1 MSWSLPA
8 SISTYFLSLLG
19 RKIMVP
25 PFDSDSD
32 EREKPSWRDIDRKR
46 DRSSHVSRDEHSRSE
61 KSLRSTW
68 AKEQYLKKVDK
79 LFQGEKGSKEHKAAH
94 NAIHTSYG
102 TSKFASSV
110 KKYLKKYGIPDD
122 WSTLMLLLDY
132 KDDEVLVQVI
142 ETLKEIALERSP
154 VERQGFKD
162 KLEILAITASS
173 SPIISLAEKLSREL

>member
-1 MSWSLPA
+1 
-8 SISTYFLSLLG
+8 
-19 RKIMVP
+19 MVP

-46 DRSSHVSRDEHSRSE
+46 DRSRHGSRDEQSRSE
-61 KSLRSTW
+61 KSLQSTW
-68 AKEQYLKKVDK
+68 AKEQYLKEVDK
-79 LFQGEKGSKEHKAAH
+79 LFQGKKGSKEHKAAL
-94 NAIHTSYG
+94 NAIHNHYG

-110 KKYLKKYGIPDD
+110 RKYLKKYGIPDD

>member
-1 MSWSLPA
+1 
-8 SISTYFLSLLG
+8 
-19 RKIMVP
+19 MVP

-46 DRSSHVSRDEHSRSE
+46 DRSRHVSRDEQSRSE
-61 KSLRSTW
+61 KSLQSPW
-68 AKEQYLKKVDK
+68 AKDQYLKEVDK
-79 LFQGEKGSKEHKAAH
+79 LFQGKKGSKEHKAAL
-94 NAIHTSYG
+94 NAIHNHYG

-110 KKYLKKYGIPDD
+110 KKYLKKFGIPDD

-142 ETLKEIALERSP
+142 DALKDIAPERSR

-173 SPIISLAEKLSREL
+173 STIISLAEKVSREL

>member
-1 MSWSLPA
+1 
-8 SISTYFLSLLG
+8 
-19 RKIMVP
+19 MVP
-25 PFDSDSD
+25 PFNSDSD

-46 DRSSHVSRDEHSRSE
+46 DRSRHVSRDEQSQSE

-68 AKEQYLKKVDK
+68 AKEQYLKEVDK
-79 LFQGEKGSKEHKAAH
+79 LFQGKKGSKEHKAAL
-94 NAIHTSYG
+94 NAIHNHYG

-110 KKYLKKYGIPDD
+110 RKYLKKYGIPDD

-142 ETLKEIALERSP
+142 DALKDIAPERSR
-154 VERQGFKD
+154 VERQGFKA

-173 SPIISLAEKLSREL
+173 STIISLAEKVSREL

>member
-1 MSWSLPA
+1 
-8 SISTYFLSLLG
+8 
-19 RKIMVP
+19 MVP

-46 DRSSHVSRDEHSRSE
+46 DRSRHVSRDEQSRSE
-61 KSLRSTW
+61 KSLQSTW
-68 AKEQYLKKVDK
+68 AKDQYLKEVDK
-79 LFQGEKGSKEHKAAH
+79 LFQGKKGSKEHKAAL
-94 NAIHTSYG
+94 NAIHNNYG

-110 KKYLKKYGIPDD
+110 KKYLEKYGIPDD

-142 ETLKEIALERSP
+142 DALKDIAPERSR

-173 SPIISLAEKLSREL
+173 STIISLAEKVSQKL

>member
-1 MSWSLPA
+1 MGYRSQVVLAIGEALIPQ
-8 SISTYFLSLLG
+8 F
-19 RKIMVP
+19 MVTMAKCP
-25 PFDSDSD
+25 QARALCFGDGEPQ
-32 EREKPSWRDIDRKR
+32 RD
-46 DRSSHVSRDEHSRSE
+46 
-61 KSLRSTW
+61 
-68 AKEQYLKKVDK
+68 
-79 LFQGEKGSKEHKAAH
+79 FQGEKGSKEHKAAR
-94 NAIHTSYG
+94 NAIHNSYG

-142 ETLKEIALERSP
+142 ETLKEIAPERSP

>member
-1 MSWSLPA
+1 
-8 SISTYFLSLLG
+8 
-19 RKIMVP
+19 MVP

-46 DRSSHVSRDEHSRSE
+46 DRSRHVSRDEQSSSE

-68 AKEQYLKKVDK
+68 AKEQYLKEVDK
-79 LFQGEKGSKEHKAAH
+79 LFQGKKGNKEHKTAL
-94 NAIHTSYG
+94 NAIHNHYG

-110 KKYLKKYGIPDD
+110 RKYLKKYGIPDD

-142 ETLKEIALERSP
+142 DALKDIAPERSR

-173 SPIISLAEKLSREL
+173 STIISLAEKVSREL

>member
-1 MSWSLPA
+1 
-8 SISTYFLSLLG
+8 
-19 RKIMVP
+19 MVP

-32 EREKPSWRDIDRKR
+32 EREKPSWREIDRKR
-46 DRSSHVSRDEHSRSE
+46 DRSRHVSRDEHSRGE

-68 AKEQYLKKVDK
+68 AKEQYLKEVDK
-79 LFQGEKGSKEHKAAH
+79 LFQGEKGSKEHKAAL
-94 NAIHTSYG
+94 NAIHNNYG
-102 TSKFASSV
+102 TSKFAGAV

-132 KDDEVLVQVI
+132 KGDEVLVQVI
-142 ETLKEIALERSP
+142 EALKEIAPERSP

-173 SPIISLAEKLSREL
+173 STIISLAEKVSQKL

>member
-8 SISTYFLSLLG
+8 SISTCFLSFLG

-68 AKEQYLKKVDK
+68 AKEQYLKEVDK
-79 LFQGEKGSKEHKAAH
+79 LFQGGKGSKEHKAAR
-94 NAIHTSYG
+94 NAIHNSYG

-142 ETLKEIALERSP
+142 ETLKEIAPERSP

-173 SPIISLAEKLSREL
+173 SSIISLADKLSREL

>member
-1 MSWSLPA
+1 
-8 SISTYFLSLLG
+8 
-19 RKIMVP
+19 MVP

-46 DRSSHVSRDEHSRSE
+46 DRSRHVSRDEHSRSA
-61 KSLRSTW
+61 KSLQSTW

-79 LFQGEKGSKEHKAAH
+79 LFQGEKGSKEHKAAL
-94 NAIHTSYG
+94 NAIHNNYG
-102 TSKFASSV
+102 TGKFASSV
-110 KKYLKKYGIPDD
+110 KKYLEKYGIPDD

-132 KDDEVLVQVI
+132 KNDEVLVQVI
-142 ETLKEIALERSP
+142 EALKDMAPERSR

-173 SPIISLAEKLSREL
+173 STIISLAEKVSREL

>member
-1 MSWSLPA
+1 
-8 SISTYFLSLLG
+8 
-19 RKIMVP
+19 MVL

-46 DRSSHVSRDEHSRSE
+46 DRSRHVSRDEQSSSE

-68 AKEQYLKKVDK
+68 AKEQYLKEVDK
-79 LFQGEKGSKEHKAAH
+79 LFQGKKGSKEHKAAL
-94 NAIHTSYG
+94 NAIHNHYG

-110 KKYLKKYGIPDD
+110 KKYLEKYGIPDD

-142 ETLKEIALERSP
+142 ETLKDNAPERSR

-162 KLEILAITASS
+162 KLEILTITASS
-173 SPIISLAEKLSREL
+173 STIISLAEKVSREL